1 MVLSAE
7 VAATGDRGGTTN
19 LKSPTAAFRSGPTRP
34 ASVLVAP
41 TGTMAEAGG
50 GTKNKATFQLTGS
63 LAYDRRYVTA
73 DQVSQAA
80 SDRLSADTKTLP
92 NGTMLVPDSVVASAA
107 DPQQLGDLVSATVT
121 ARGAVTRRLD
131 YDALKRRIAGLSMDD
146 AAAAL
151 ADVGTA
157 KVDFWPGWVNAV
169 PRLPFRI
176 DISVQTPNPSV
187 SPVPLASAS

>member
-1 MVLSAE
+1 VT
-7 VAATGDRGGTTN
+7 V
-19 LKSPTAAFRSGPTRP
+19 P
-34 ASVLVAP
+34 AGLV
-41 TGTMAEAGG
+41 
-50 GTKNKATFQLTGS
+50 GTKDKPTFQLTGN

-92 NGTMLVPDSVVASAA
+92 NGTMLVPDSVLASAA

-131 YDALKRRIAGLSMDD
+131 YDDLKRRIAGLSAND